1 MCFVKSVVEKLD
13 SAMATEPKNAETL
26 ATGVRNP
33 MRRRAPI
40 TIRTV
45 PVIHPECGVSLVPS
59 IAWNP

>member
-1 MCFVKSVVEKLD
+1 
-13 SAMATEPKNAETL
+13 
-26 ATGVRNP
+26 